1 VRFLD
6 VGQGDAALVRSPGG
20 AAVLVDGGPDP
31 RQVATG
37 LAALGIRRL
46 DVVVASH
53 AHADHVGGL
62 PAVLGRFPVGVVL
75 EPGCPADSPAYDAF
89 LEAVERAGVPVLH
102 PRAGDALRAGDLRLD
117 VLGPGACASGTAPDP
132 NNDSLVIE
140 VSLREDE
147 VLFAGDA
154 EEPAQAWILGS
165 GADLRADVLKVPHH
179 GGDTSL
185 DAFFQAV
192 DPEIAVVSVG
202 ENDYG
207 HPVPDVLV
215 GLRATG
221 ARVVRTDLAGDV
233 VVTFSPQGPLLAS
246 AATP

>member
-1 VRFLD
+1 MACVPLTD
-6 VGQGDAALVRSPGG
+6 KAANNTSLVLEITWRG
-20 AAVLVDGGPDP
+20 
-31 RQVATG
+31 
-37 LAALGIRRL
+37 RRL
-46 DVVVASH
+46 
-53 AHADHVGGL
+53 
-62 PAVLGRFPVGVVL
+62 
-75 EPGCPADSPAYDAF
+75 
-89 LEAVERAGVPVLH
+89 
-102 PRAGDALRAGDLRLD
+102 
-117 VLGPGACASGTAPDP
+117 
-132 NNDSLVIE
+132 
-140 VSLREDE
+140 
-147 VLFAGDA
+147 LFAGDA